1 MDIVILVAPL
11 LSPRKP
17 HRRTETLVDAFMA
30 TRTAQLDQIAEIF
43 SGHYEKGA
51 AKDEP
56 SGTHRLVFIGSID
69 PEPGHRLLR
78 DRCPRF
84 TPSKDPGHALLQHG
98 DLVIPARGERHD
110 IAMIDE
116 LPDGRP
122 LVAASF
128 LHVIRVNNSE
138 ADPRYIVWWLRQ
150 PQAQAALRDRT
161 RGTKIPFLPLKAMR
175 ALEIHLPPLDI
186 QRRIAEFHALAV
198 RESQIMTDLRDTRSQ
213 LNNALALQVATGAVH
228 A

>member
-1 MDIVILVAPL
+1 MV
-11 LSPRKP
+11 
-17 HRRTETLVDAFMA
+17 
-30 TRTAQLDQIAEIF
+30 TRTVQLNQIAEVF

-69 PEPGHRLLR
+69 PEPGHCLLR

-84 TPSKDPGHALLQHG
+84 TPTKDPGDALLKQG
-98 DLVIPARGERHD
+98 DLVIPARGERLD

-116 LPDGRP
+116 PPDSRP

-128 LHVIRVNNSE
+128 LHVIRVNTRD
-138 ADPRYIVWWLRQ
+138 ADPGYLVWWLRQ
-150 PQAQAALRDRT
+150 PQAQAALRDRV
-161 RGTKIPFLPLKAMR
+161 RGTKIPFLSLKATR
-175 ALEIHLPPLDI
+175 ALEVHLPPLDI
-186 QRRIAEFHALAV
+186 QRRIAEFHTLAV

>member
-1 MDIVILVAPL
+1 M
-11 LSPRKP
+11 
-17 HRRTETLVDAFMA
+17 T
-30 TRTAQLDQIAEIF
+30 TRTAQLDQIADVL
-43 SGHYEKGA
+43 SGHYEKGS

-84 TPSKDPGHALLQHG
+84 TPNRDPGDAILRRG

-110 IAMIDE
+110 VAMIDE
-116 LPDGRP
+116 AIDRRP

-128 LHVIRVNNSE
+128 LHVIRARSGD
-138 ADPRYIVWWLRQ
+138 ADPAYLFWWLNQ

-161 RGTKIPFLPLKAMR
+161 RGTKIPFLPLKLTR
-175 ALEIHLPPLDI
+175 ALKVQLPSLDI
-186 QRRIAEFHALAV
+186 QHRIAQFHTLAV
-198 RESQIMTDLRDTRSQ
+198 RESQIMTDLRDARSR
-213 LNNALALQVATGAVH
+213 LNDALALHVAIGESA
-228 A
+228 